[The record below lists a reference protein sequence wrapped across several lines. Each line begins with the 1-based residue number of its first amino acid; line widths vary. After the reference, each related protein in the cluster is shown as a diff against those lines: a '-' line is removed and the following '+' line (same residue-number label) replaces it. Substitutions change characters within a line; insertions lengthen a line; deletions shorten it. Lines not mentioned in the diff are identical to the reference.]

1 MRLLERHQK
10 LILGGSHTPLFK
22 HVVPVDVSPVASWYF
37 EESEVGV
44 FTPRK
49 EFPSVVS
56 PFDATWFEYTVPPRW
71 KVQDDN
77 GKWTFKDM
85 KREHGDKAVFGMLVL
100 QEKLPDGF
108 TGKTPDEGSTISRL
122 MGGVQANEGVAPS
135 MPRFKQFI
143 SLYVGNDDR
152 VILTLTAT
160 HYIDSEGRHLG
171 YSIHDLHEAAGGTS
185 EEDVATFL
193 RCYGY
198 PIYFSTSLMTCKN
211 VRVEERKPS
220 EKERK
225 KCSKIGS
232 TAMTYRTIIIDSL
245 RKSIA
250 SGEHGGGNS
259 VTTALRI
266 AGGHFK
272 DYREGKGLFGKIH
285 GRFWWDS
292 YVKTDGRA
300 VSEIRSY
307 KVNP

>member
-56 PFDATWFEYTVPPRW
+56 PFDATWYEYEIPSRW
-71 KVQDDN
+71 KIQSDD
-77 GKWTFKDM
+77 GSWIFKDL
-85 KREHGDKAVFGMLVL
+85 KREHGEHASFGMLVL
-100 QEKLPDGF
+100 QEKLPDGY
-108 TGKTPDEGSTISRL
+108 TGKTPEEGKAISGL
-122 MGGVQANEGVAPS
+122 LSGVRENEGEFPS

-143 SLYVGNDDR
+143 SLYVGNR
-152 VILTLTAT
+152 ERLIMALTAT
-160 HYIDSEGRHLG
+160 HYIDEEGKHLG
-171 YSIHDLHEAAGGTS
+171 YSIHDLHEVVGGKS
-185 EEDVATFL
+185 EEDVSTFL

-220 EKERK
+220 DKIKK
-225 KCSKIGS
+225 KCAKIGTS
-232 TAMTYRTIIIDSL
+232 AMTYRTIIIDSL

-250 SGEHGGGNS
+250 TGEHGGGNS

-272 DYREGKGLFGKIH
+272 DYREGKGLFGKLH

-292 YVKTDGRA
+292 YVKTNGKA
-300 VSEIRSY
+300 ISEIRSY

>member
-37 EESEVGV
+37 EESEVDI

-56 PFDATWFEYTVPPRW
+56 PYDATWFEYRMPTRW
-71 KVQDDN
+71 KVKGDD
-77 GKWTFKDM
+77 GKWFFKDM
-85 KREHGDKAVFGMLVL
+85 SHEHGDDAALGMLVL
-100 QEKLPDGF
+100 QDKLPDNY
-108 TGKTPDEGSTISRL
+108 TGANPAEGGKISHLMAGIQRL
-122 MGGVQANEGVAPS
+122 EGVAPS
-135 MPRFKQFI
+135 QPRFRQFI
-143 SLYVGNDDR
+143 SIYVGNSER
-152 VILTLTAT
+152 LIMAMTAT
-160 HYIDSEGRHLG
+160 HYVDAEGRHLG
-171 YSIHDLHEAAGGTS
+171 YDIHDMHDVIGGRT
-185 EEDVATFL
+185 EEDVSTFM

-198 PIYFSTSLMTCKN
+198 PVYFSTSLMTCKN
-211 VRVEERKPS
+211 VRLDERKPS
-220 EKERK
+220 ERERK

-250 SGEHGGGNS
+250 TGEHGGGNS
-259 VTTALRI
+259 ISTALRI

-272 DYREGKGLFGKIH
+272 DYREGKGLFGKYH

-292 YVKTDGRA
+292 YVKTDGKA

-307 KVNP
+307 KVKP